1 MTLAV
6 MIQPIPAFD
15 ARGVNNEERAA
26 RRVPDAKTHFPP
38 NFSANI
44 PPRNCVAILP

>member
-6 MIQPIPAFD
+6 MIQPIPVFA
-15 ARGVNNEERAA
+15 AKGVNSEERAA
-26 RRVPDAKTHFPP
+26 SSVPDAKTHFPP